1 LQKLL
6 LIPMYINLLVVVAKT
21 THEHTHDTY
30 LRMVQYFEYEEKCGD
45 SAPTIALP
53 RSRE

>member
-1 LQKLL
+1 
-6 LIPMYINLLVVVAKT
+6 MYINLLVVVAKT